1 MRKLLIGSAIVFI
14 TIFTAGLATAT
25 SPTLPCT
32 STTPCT
38 GTLWFTDNTGSIT
51 TGPPPT
57 GVWTVTNATTPTAVT
72 VTFYVTQYG
81 SITGEPNCV
90 TNDLFYGEL
99 AYTDLTNGSATTTVK
114 FSAIRGDDGGFSF
127 NGASSN
133 GSADVRGS
141 FAFKYGEFF
150 GVETNAAHGSHHGQP
165 QPSLV
170 IRGAILDTG
179 AISDAVSFEGVFT
192 APAE

>member
-1 MRKLLIGSAIVFI
+1 MRKFLIGGAIVFL

-38 GTLWFTDNTGSIT
+38 GTLWFADNTGAIT

-57 GVWTVTNATTPTAVT
+57 GVWTVTDTTTGTPVT
-72 VTFYVTQYG
+72 VTFFVTQYG
-81 SITGEPNCV
+81 TIAGEPNCV
-90 TNDLFYGEL
+90 ANDLFFGEL
-99 AYTDLTNGSATTTVK
+99 VYTDLTNGSTTTTVK
-114 FSAIRGDDGGFSF
+114 FSAIRGDDGGFTF

-133 GSADVRGS
+133 GSADVRGT
-141 FAFKYGEFF
+141 FAFKYGERF
-150 GVETNAAHGSHHGQP
+150 GKEPSTVHGLHHSQP

-170 IRGAILDTG
+170 IRGAILDT
-179 AISDAVSFEGVFT
+179 STVSNAVSFEGVFT
-192 APAE
+192 PPAE